1 MDSKRIFRD
10 VATKVSSRALS
21 KQTQSSYTS
30 CLKMFCIY
38 FDKKEHPIHIST
50 KEIEE
55 YIGWV
60 RDHRSIG
67 LARQSYWAI
76 RFLYVE
82 IEKQPHKMDG
92 IRPIR
97 FKHKVKIPLETDFI
111 LKTIQ
116 NIKEPRAK
124 AIIALLFSTGLRKQE
139 CAKIKVSDIDPVNKI
154 IHVRGKGDKE
164 RIVPFPENL
173 RLILREYLK
182 SLPSIPK
189 LWLFEGEKEGHYISP
204 DTVYRVC
211 QTYLKAQTH
220 VVRHSYATALRNA
233 GVDLLDIKELLGHS
247 SLKTT
252 EIYLHNNLEHIKTLK
267 NPIDKY
273 KEVA

>member
-30 CLKMFCIY
+30 CLKLFCVY
-38 FDKKEHPIHIST
+38 FDKKEHPTHIST

-55 YIGWV
+55 YIGWL
-60 RDHRSIG
+60 REHRSIG

-76 RFLYVE
+76 RFLYTE

-116 NIKEPRAK
+116 SIKEPRAK

-139 CAKIKVSDIDPVNKI
+139 AAKIKISDIDSTNNI
-154 IHVRGKGDKE
+154 IHVRGKGDIE

-173 RLILREYLK
+173 RLILREYLR
-182 SLPSIPK
+182 SLQSIPT
-189 LWLFEGEKEGHYISP
+189 LWLFEGEQPGHYISP
-204 DTVYRVC
+204 DTIYRTV
-211 QTYLKAQTH
+211 QTYLKTQTH
-220 VVRHSYATALRNA
+220 VVRHSYATALRNS
-233 GVDLLDIKELLGHS
+233 GVDLLDIKDLLGHS

-267 NPIDKY
+267 NPIDGLK
-273 KEVA
+273 AA